1 MTATNVFNLDSFRKK
16 KATNIFSS
24 HYEETYKIIFTL
36 RGMVELVKIGNI
48 WYLNNSK
55 FS

>member
-24 HYEETYKIIFTL
+24 HYEETYKIS
-36 RGMVELVKIGNI
+36 E
-48 WYLNNSK
+48 YLNGLNCRNGYGGCASCQIAIR
-55 FS
+55 